1 MISNENEIT
10 INMMNEKENIITMNA
25 HITPMRKKR
34 RNRLGFGSF
43 AEIHEVRI
51 DTRNKN
57 VTRIHIAKQKEEKSK
72 RSNNKTHTMFEHRR

>member
-43 AEIHEVRI
+43 AEIHEVR
-51 DTRNKN
+51 N
-57 VTRIHIAKQKEEKSK
+57 VQTILVT
-72 RSNNKTHTMFEHRR
+72 KT